1 MDLYT
6 ITQTNTKPCVF
17 FGHGTGGGG
26 GISRILG
33 VGWFNFNFNFL
44 IRSWNLLIDG
54 FGCPK
59 HSLISYLRDQSM
71 QSSWCNRSWALVLFA
86 YALLAPSI
94 YLWSFLWKFQNRAHI
109 LLGNEWQRKYILLN
123 NPTKPSSLTSWLVC
137 WAADVMATDGLVEIF
152 QPSHQRQQPS
162 LLLAKFSWCQNSPA
176 GKILATF
183 LATTFQIGKMF
194 CHTQRLLASKKEMG
208 VRTQN
213 SATCGIHFPL
223 VTCLQYSS
231 WPQSFFGELPLINPN
246 KSHFS

>member
-17 FGHGTGGGG
+17 FGHGTGG

-162 LLLAKFSWCQNSPA
+162 LLLPKFSCWQNSPDAKILVLAKFSWWQNFWRQ
-176 GKILATF
+176 LF
-183 LATTFQIGKMF
+183 
-194 CHTQRLLASKKEMG
+194 RLGQCFVTHSVCLHQNREMG

-223 VTCLQYSS
+223 VTCL
-231 WPQSFFGELPLINPN
+231 
-246 KSHFS
+246 